1 MWHDQMMSLHLNK
14 LHWSPPIKK
23 CFCNT
28 LLSHLWLL
36 PVADKLD
43 ESVWGVDHGKEDG
56 VEEGSEGDNDPGVAA
71 AVLPHTTTL
80 YKQVEVHCP
89 FLTENGTKKMKKNT
103 FVDLEVR
110 MIYTNGGGLSWQ
122 VHSLTGQKYKHINKC
137 QAVHI
142 LCLIGLNI
150 IYTVDSTM
158 VHSFTHQLCN

>member
-1 MWHDQMMSLHLNK
+1 MAKRMVLKRVVRVTTTQV
-14 LHWSPPIKK
+14 
-23 CFCNT
+23 
-28 LLSHLWLL
+28 WLL
-36 PVADKLD
+36 QSSLTPQPFTSKLIRTKM
-43 ESVWGVDHGKEDG
+43 GGF
-56 VEEGSEGDNDPGVAA
+56 
-71 AVLPHTTTL
+71 
-80 YKQVEVHCP
+80 EVNCS

-103 FVDLEVR
+103 GCPTFVALEVR

-142 LCLIGLNI
+142 LFLIGLNI